1 MMSTTA
7 GGETSSDGREVI
19 MIVQEKEK
27 TDAEMTGMTG
37 IQLKTPISLNLSQK
51 PCVVKIIQPLSP
63 ILHVNEC
70 NKDK

>member
-19 MIVQEKEK
+19 MIVQEKER

-37 IQLKTPISLNLSQK
+37 I
-51 PCVVKIIQPLSP
+51 
-63 ILHVNEC
+63 
-70 NKDK
+70 